1 MSMIDVLSP
10 DAVPESN
17 SLTPGMRCPYGRA
30 AGLTGRQPS
39 QYSALVKSL
48 SLTCACC
55 RPESPGGRRGHG
67 LALTGDDTTLT
78 M

>member
-1 MSMIDVLSP
+1 MVGL
-10 DAVPESN
+10 VP
-17 SLTPGMRCPYGRA
+17 
-30 AGLTGRQPS
+30 LTGCQPS
-39 QYSALVKSL
+39 QYPALVKSL

-67 LALTGDDTTLT
+67 LAMTGDDTTLT